1 MAENQAQIPLKVED
15 AMLEEAC
22 RQWYAFILEDAERS
36 DGAGFAYFYH
46 QLREQLL
53 NDPDFMSN
61 FPPPEL
67 AEGLPEL
74 CFTVLRSTGELIGI
88 KRGESGYYLSD
99 WNTED
104 RARNQELADESNR
117 ALGVTDAQRRAM
129 EAGSMFGWDCPGADP
144 AAYEQEAPQQMGGME
159 LA

>member
-1 MAENQAQIPLKVED
+1 MAENQAQIPTKVED

-22 RQWYAFILEDAERS
+22 RQWYAFILEDEVRS
-36 DGAGFAYFYH
+36 DGVGFAYFYH

-53 NDPDFMSN
+53 NDQDFMSN
-61 FPPPEL
+61 FSQQKL
-67 AEGLPEL
+67 ADGLPEL

-144 AAYEQEAPQQMGGME
+144 AAYEQPDQQMGGMT